1 MAMAFFIS
9 RFHNGQRLF
18 LLLENIKMSLIAD
31 RFSSLS
37 FVMGYGWRS
46 EVRLEK
52 FSTEVGD
59 RWLVSGGRW
68 LVVEEELVFC
78 GLQKKFVLD
87 ETFSQ
92 MLR

>member
-18 LLLENIKMSLIAD
+18 LLLKTIKMSLIAD
-31 RFSSLS
+31 RFFSLS
-37 FVMGYGWRS
+37 FVLGYGWRL

-52 FSTEVGD
+52 FSTEVG
-59 RWLVSGGRW
+59 GRW
-68 LVVEEELVFC
+68 LVADSRWLVVGEGLVFC

-87 ETFSQ
+87 ETFSR